1 MCHNIA
7 DPGRAQARVYARAG
21 NSVCAFIHGFEP
33 YFYVEAPMGFGPDD
47 VESLCRELN
56 VRGIPKRLRPNLLPS
71 PQLGAAFLYT
81 AATWPGHFCTV
92 TRAGSSREQ
101 GLR

>member
-1 MCHNIA
+1 M
-7 DPGRAQARVYARAG
+7 RAG

-56 VRGIPKRLRPNLLPS
+56 VRGS
-71 PQLGAAFLYT
+71 PQPPGA
-81 AATWPGHFCTV
+81 
-92 TRAGSSREQ
+92 
-101 GLR
+101 

>member
-1 MCHNIA
+1 M
-7 DPGRAQARVYARAG
+7 GVSARTG

-56 VRGIPKRLRPNLLPS
+56 VRGGLKLHCLPLLPTPHLRVDLAPHS
-71 PQLGAAFLYT
+71 SYM
-81 AATWPGHFCTV
+81 ATGHLC
-92 TRAGSSREQ
+92 GHQSNE
-101 GLR
+101 

>member
-1 MCHNIA
+1 MASLAAALQGLPETEPQQCSTASMCHNMA
-7 DPGRAQARVYARAG
+7 ELDVAQAVLHARAG

-56 VRGIPKRLRPNLLPS
+56 VRGP
-71 PQLGAAFLYT
+71 PQLLCFM
-81 AATWPGHFCTV
+81 
-92 TRAGSSREQ
+92 
-101 GLR
+101 